1 MVPKGLRIMAGSSL
15 LNTNWSL
22 LAVSLCHD
30 SSAVLLLTSPG
41 LLLLAHLFHTGK
53 PLIRERQR
61 LSPAALLWKIGKW
74 LYKT

>member
-30 SSAVLLLTSPG
+30 SSAVLLLTTSG
-41 LLLLAHLFHTGK
+41 ILLLVYLFHTGK
-53 PLIRERQR
+53 PLRETK
-61 LSPAALLWKIGKW
+61 LSTAALL
-74 LYKT
+74 